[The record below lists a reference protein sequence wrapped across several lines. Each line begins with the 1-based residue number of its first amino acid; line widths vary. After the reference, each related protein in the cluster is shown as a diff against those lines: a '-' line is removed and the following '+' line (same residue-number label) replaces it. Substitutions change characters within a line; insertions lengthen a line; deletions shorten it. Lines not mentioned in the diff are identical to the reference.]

1 MEAEGNSESWELSKE
16 NIQPL
21 KQGRNASVLSVALD
35 DTATRKLNSIRH
47 EFEEELRT
55 YSGDDPLD
63 VWYRYILWVEQNYPK
78 GGKDGNLKKLI
89 QNCIISIQRNS
100 VVMEKYKNDG
110 RFLSLWIKYANI
122 SPNPL
127 EVYSALESKDLCTLL
142 ADFYINWSWELERLG
157 NFKRADAIYQKGLE
171 ARAVPFDVLDDAHKK
186 FQNRVARATVEGRPN
201 ESETDRGD
209 VHRIALT
216 ALKVQGKKN
225 KVANERVGSTVL
237 GPAGRVSQ
245 SGPVSNAGGPT
256 FNIYQDNGN
265 SSAVDGGNC
274 IKGGSLPI
282 RTTVNK
288 ENVKDPT
295 KWTKAKVSQK
305 TSGVVPLEDVG
316 KHQRPAFAVHEDA
329 GVSQLGIT
337 PSKLPAT
344 SNVLS
349 VRENFNDWNVPLFV
363 PEPFDPKVQP
373 QYCKHEVY
381 CGTEEFSFE
390 ELRAA
395 NYFKEERRKAEL
407 VKKEQERDAQI
418 QQMRDMIR
426 KQEMMLQ
433 QLFQSQ
439 QQLPNGQAPQITVT
453 SPHETNDVSV
463 PQKVQKK
470 TENKDQSIYHDSWIC
485 MNKSVIPSI
494 NQSVNASL
502 FLEENSTR
510 ALQQPKPVTLNAL
523 SSEIPEEQG
532 HNFSS
537 CAPNNSGQDG
547 LNHSHSSH
555 SNSRGLN
562 LTDPTVNTKMAM
574 NAINDMW
581 SVSLFKEDSVAVDV
595 ESNAPPSKQ
604 SAPFA
609 IFQDNACGKEDAN
622 IAQEA
627 PAQPFTIF
635 RDDGNQ
641 GTNFAAPF
649 TIHQDQATCNT
660 KAVSDVSDP
669 NHLYP
674 ETQDENAPP
683 EGFKQEKNIRT
694 LAGVLQPTTNVPMSV
709 EDEKDVEDEI
719 EEKNPTSDDNSGTK
733 VDSNPDD
740 NLEGDFF
747 PINGTLMADF
757 TLKMPNNPEA
767 FAKSLKIAST
777 PAYFLKQDDGD
788 DKTIGNLL
796 KQGCFFPF
804 EEEEEEEEKKEDS
817 GEVMPPPSTSRP
829 VSSPHGISAKP
840 LSPIMEASREYKSSS
855 SSSSG
860 YSTTSTLCSNSIHG
874 VTQYGGLSTTQ
885 TFRFRHNSNSQAE
898 SVLETGTTTQTGD
911 FTKSGYLADKSRG
924 ESIAETKHKNPTS
937 RNYLMTE
944 EEGDTFDAHK
954 AAMMLMEMDRVP
966 VPSPPKAVSKGVTVT
981 KVLSEN
987 NFPEKINPFCKELV
1001 GKLLDNLNEK
1011 VETRGGYVQMDGK
1024 LPLIKPNVQL
1034 TLGKEMFYVRRL
1046 RGEGAYAKVF
1056 QAATL
1061 DPLNVTVFPDIDGKD
1076 EDDNDDDDEHQI
1088 ILKLQKP
1095 SWPWEFYICHE
1106 LRSRLKA
1113 KQYKTDV
1120 LDSIMRVNRGYFFT
1134 NGSILVNEYHKHGTL
1149 LDVVNRYKLSGSTL
1163 PDGIAILFMIE
1174 VMSIVE
1180 ALHSCN
1186 IIHAD
1191 IKPDNF
1197 LIRGMPKINCSAST
1211 PKDVFEQCPSSLKL
1225 IDFGRSIDMQLLPEG
1240 STFTEVV
1247 KTEGFTCCEMRE
1259 GKPWTYET
1267 DYYGVAAIAYCFLF
1281 GSYMDVKKNS
1291 LGKWELKQ
1299 GTMKRYWK
1307 RDLWQSF
1314 FSTLLNSPSP
1324 NSLSKLKEDFMR
1336 KFVELIGEK
1345 HFSSKLTELQNILAQ
1360 KL

>member
-1 MEAEGNSESWELSKE
+1 MEVGDNSEAWELSKE

-35 DTATRKLNSIRH
+35 DTATRKLNSVRH

-89 QNCIISIQRNS
+89 QNCITSIHGNS

-122 SPNPL
+122 CPNPL
-127 EVYSALESKDLCTLL
+127 EVYSALESKDLCTHL

-157 NFKRADAIYQKGLE
+157 NFKRADAIYQKGLQTG
-171 ARAVPFDVLDDAHKK
+171 AVPFDVLDDAHKK
-186 FQNRVARATVEGRPN
+186 FQSRVARATVEGRPN
-201 ESETDRGD
+201 ENETEGGD
-209 VHRIALT
+209 VHRVALT
-216 ALKVQGKKN
+216 SLKVQGKKN
-225 KVANERVGSTVL
+225 KVSNERVGSTVL

-245 SGPVSNAGGPT
+245 SAPASNAGGPT
-256 FNIYQDNGN
+256 FSIYQDNGN
-265 SSAVDGGNC
+265 LSAVDGGNC
-274 IKGGSLPI
+274 IKGGDLPI
-282 RTTVNK
+282 RNTVNK

-305 TSGVVPLEDVG
+305 TSGVVPLEDVS
-316 KHQRPAFAVHEDA
+316 KHQKPAFAVHEDA
-329 GVSQLGIT
+329 GASQLGIT
-337 PSKLPAT
+337 PSKLPET

-349 VRENFNDWNVPLFV
+349 VRKNLDDWNVPLFV

-373 QYCKHEVY
+373 QYCKHKVY

-407 VKKEQERDAQI
+407 AKKEQEKDAQI
-418 QQMRDMIR
+418 QQMQDMI
-426 KQEMMLQ
+426 KKHEMVIQ

-439 QQLPNGQAPQITVT
+439 QQLPHSQAPQIKVT
-453 SPHETNDVSV
+453 SPQETSDVSV

-470 TENKDQSIYHDSWIC
+470 SENKDQSIYHDSWIC
-485 MNKSVIPSI
+485 MNKSVTASV

-510 ALQQPKPVTLNAL
+510 ALLQLKPVTLNSL
-523 SSEIPEEQG
+523 CGEIPEEQE
-532 HNFSS
+532 HNSS
-537 CAPNNSGQDG
+537 SHVSAPNNSGQDG
-547 LNHSHSSH
+547 LNHSHSSQ

-581 SVSLFKEDSVAVDV
+581 SVTLFKEDSVALDI
-595 ESNAPPSKQ
+595 ESNAPSSKQ

-609 IFQDNACGKEDAN
+609 IFQDNACGKKDAD
-622 IAQEA
+622 IAQGA
-627 PAQPFTIF
+627 PSQPFTIF
-635 RDDGNQ
+635 SDDGNH

-649 TIHQDQATCNT
+649 TIHQDGATCNT
-660 KAVSDVSDP
+660 KTANGVSDP

-694 LAGVLQPTTNVPMSV
+694 LSGVLQPTTNVPISV
-709 EDEKDVEDEI
+709 EDVEDKI
-719 EEKNPTSDDNSGTK
+719 EEKNLQSEDNSGTK

-740 NLEGDFF
+740 NFEEDFL
-747 PINGTLMADF
+747 PINGTVIADF

-767 FAKSLKIAST
+767 FAKNLKIAST

-796 KQGCFFPF
+796 KGGCFFPV

-829 VSSPHGISAKP
+829 VSSPPGLSAKY

-860 YSTTSTLCSNSIHG
+860 YSASSTLCSNSIHG

-898 SVLETGTTTQTGD
+898 SVLETGTTMQTGD

-924 ESIAETKHKNPTS
+924 ESIAETKHKNATS
-937 RNYLMTE
+937 QNNVVAE
-944 EEGDTFDAHK
+944 EEEDTFDPHK
-954 AAMMLMEMDRVP
+954 AAIMLMEMDRAS
-966 VPSPPKAVSKGVTVT
+966 VPSSPKAASKGVPVT
-981 KVLSEN
+981 RVSED
-987 NFPEKINPFCKELV
+987 NFPEKINPFCKELI
-1001 GKLLDNLNEK
+1001 GELLSNLNEK

-1024 LPLIKPNVQL
+1024 VPLIKPNMQL

-1061 DPLNVTVFPDIDGKD
+1061 DPLNVTVFPTDVDGKD
-1076 EDDNDDDDEHQI
+1076 EDDDDDEHQM

-1113 KQYKTDV
+1113 QEYKTDV
-1120 LDSIMRVNRGYFFT
+1120 LDSMMRVNRGYFFT

-1149 LDVVNRYKLSGSTL
+1149 LDVVNRYKLSRSTL
-1163 PDGIAILFMIE
+1163 PEGIVILFMIE
-1174 VMSIVE
+1174 VMSVVE

-1197 LIRGMPKINCSAST
+1197 MIRGMPKINCTAST

-1247 KTEGFTCCEMRE
+1247 TTEGFTCCEMRE

-1291 LGKWELKQ
+1291 NGKWELKQ
-1299 GTMKRYWK
+1299 GTMKRYWR
-1307 RDLWQSF
+1307 RDMWQSF

-1324 NSLSKLKEDFMR
+1324 DSLSKLKEDFMR
-1336 KFVELIGEK
+1336 NFVELSREK
-1345 HFSSKLTELQNILAQ
+1345 SFSSKLTDLQNILAQ